1 LFFARAAFAM
11 AGAIIPD
18 IDPGPLI
25 LSPWPADVDAM
36 ETPLDE
42 TGRGA
47 PGGAA
52 RAVLTE
58 PSRRSAPGETV
69 KVLYIIG
76 WGRSGSTIL
85 DNLLGAIDGFFSAGE
100 LCYLWQR
107 GLIEGRRCG
116 CGELVRDCPVW
127 SEVLADAFGDDWERT
142 VDPHEVV
149 RWQRDSVRVRHT
161 WSMLRRGR
169 TSTTESE
176 PLARY
181 ARAMAR
187 VYASIAAVTG
197 ARVVVDSS
205 KRPSD
210 AALLRFMEGVRP
222 SYVQL
227 VRDPR
232 AVAYSWRRRK
242 AQPDRDRPAEMVQ
255 HGPVDSTLS
264 WMGWNLAAEALR
276 RRHDAAG
283 SVVLRYEDF
292 VARPADALR
301 AMAAAAGEDP
311 ARLPLEGPRR
321 ARLAPNHTVS
331 GNPSRFKTGTVE
343 LREDREWVERQGAL
357 DRVVATGLALPL
369 LARYG
374 YTLRPDPCASS

>member
-1 LFFARAAFAM
+1 M
-11 AGAIIPD
+11 APTIISD
-18 IDPGPLI
+18 IDSGPLI
-25 LSPWPADVDAM
+25 LSRWSADVDAM

-42 TGRGA
+42 TGRRA
-47 PGGAA
+47 PGDAPGD
-52 RAVLTE
+52 VMTM
-58 PSRRSAPGETV
+58 PSRRAAPSATV

-85 DNLLGAIDGFFSAGE
+85 DNLLGEIDGFFSAGE
-100 LCYLWQR
+100 LTYLWQR

-116 CGELVRDCPVW
+116 CGELVRDCVVW
-127 SEVLADAFGDDWERT
+127 SKVLAHAFGDDWEQT
-142 VDPHEVV
+142 LDPYEVV

-161 WSMLRRGR
+161 WGMLRRARGGSR
-169 TSTTESE
+169 ETRS
-176 PLARY
+176 LDRY

-187 VYASIAAVTG
+187 VYGSIAAVTG

-210 AALLRFMEGVRP
+210 AALLRFVGGVQA

-242 AQPDRDRPAEMVQ
+242 EQPDRDRPAEMVQ

-264 WMGWNLAAEALR
+264 WLGWNLAAEALR
-276 RRHDAAG
+276 RRHDGAG
-283 SVVLRYEDF
+283 SIVLRYEDF
-292 VARPADALR
+292 VARPRDALR
-301 AMAAAAGEDP
+301 AMAAAAGEEP
-311 ARLPLEGPRR
+311 ARLPLEGERT
-321 ARLAPNHTVS
+321 ALLAPNHTVS

-343 LREDREWVERQGAL
+343 LREDREWVERQGTR
-357 DRVVATGLALPL
+357 DRIVATSLALPL

-374 YTLRPDPCASS
+374 YTLRPS